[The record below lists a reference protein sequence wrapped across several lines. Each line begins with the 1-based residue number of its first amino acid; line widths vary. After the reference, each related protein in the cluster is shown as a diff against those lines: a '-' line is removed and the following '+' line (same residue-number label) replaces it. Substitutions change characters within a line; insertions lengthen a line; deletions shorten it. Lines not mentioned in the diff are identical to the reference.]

1 MNFRMLHKLPS
12 FDRQH
17 TAMLI
22 YAGEIRFGP
31 PYFSLSID
39 GKALD
44 DRVFGKDMLWSP
56 DSRYLAVQEW
66 LSTAERDGPQT
77 ALLCVDVLEE
87 RQCQVSQAAGGFIVP
102 MRFEDDKLIYEK
114 QYFGAERNGT
124 TEYEIPFT
132 ALSRWHALRLR

>member
-1 MNFRMLHKLPS
+1 MLHKLSS
-12 FDRQH
+12 FDQQH

-22 YAGEIRFGP
+22 YVGEIRFGP

-39 GKALD
+39 GNALEE
-44 DRVFGKDMLWSP
+44 RVFGKELLWSP

-77 ALLCVDVLEE
+77 ALLCIDVIEE
-87 RQCQVSQAAGGFIVP
+87 RQCQISQAAGGFIVP
-102 MRFEDDKLIYEK
+102 IRFEDDTLIYEK

-132 ALSRWHALRLR
+132 ALSRWSALQLG

>member
-1 MNFRMLHKLPS
+1 MLHKLPS

-77 ALLCVDVLEE
+77 ALLCIDVLEE

-102 MRFEDDKLIYEK
+102 ARVEDDKFFYEK
-114 QYFGAERNGT
+114 IVAWCRKNGI

-132 ALSRWHALRLR
+132 ALPLH

>member
-1 MNFRMLHKLPS
+1 MLHKLSS
-12 FDRQH
+12 FDQQH

-22 YAGEIRFGP
+22 YVGEIRFGP

-39 GKALD
+39 SNALEG
-44 DRVFGKDMLWSP
+44 RVFGKELLWSP

-77 ALLCVDVLEE
+77 ALLCIDVIEE
-87 RQCQVSQAAGGFIVP
+87 RQCQISQAAGGFIVP
-102 MRFEDDKLIYEK
+102 IRFEDDTLIYEK
-114 QYFGAERNGT
+114 QYFSAERNGT

-132 ALSRWHALRLR
+132 ALSRWSALRLG

>member
-1 MNFRMLHKLPS
+1 MLHKLPS

-77 ALLCVDVLEE
+77 ALLCIDVLEE
-87 RQCQVSQAAGGFIVP
+87 RQCQLSQIARDFKSLAVRAVRVQVPSWGETKVNCSLAGCAVSNIDNCSTLPAF
-102 MRFEDDKLIYEK
+102 
-114 QYFGAERNGT
+114 
-124 TEYEIPFT
+124 
-132 ALSRWHALRLR
+132 LRVSVA

>member
-1 MNFRMLHKLPS
+1 MLHRLPS

-22 YAGEIRFGP
+22 CIGEIRFGP

-39 GKALD
+39 GKELEG
-44 DRVFGKDMLWSP
+44 RVFGKDMLWSP

-77 ALLCVDVLEE
+77 ASVSVFMLN
-87 RQCQVSQAAGGFIVP
+87 RQTCQRVGEKAKFTYSPHRMAGHNLG
-102 MRFEDDKLIYEK
+102 R
-114 QYFGAERNGT
+114 G
-124 TEYEIPFT
+124 
-132 ALSRWHALRLR
+132 

>member
-1 MNFRMLHKLPS
+1 MHSMLHKLPS

-114 QYFGAERNGT
+114 QYFGAEINGA

-132 ALSRWHALRLR
+132 ALPRWSTLRLR

>member
-1 MNFRMLHKLPS
+1 MLHKLSS
-12 FDRQH
+12 FDQQH

-22 YAGEIRFGP
+22 YVGEIRFGP

-39 GKALD
+39 GNALEG
-44 DRVFGKDMLWSP
+44 RVFGKELLWSP

-77 ALLCVDVLEE
+77 ALLCIDVIEE
-87 RQCQVSQAAGGFIVP
+87 RQCQISQAVGGFIVP
-102 MRFEDDKLIYEK
+102 IRFEDDTLIYEK

-132 ALSRWHALRLR
+132 ALSRWSALRLG

>member
-1 MNFRMLHKLPS
+1 MLHKLPS

-39 GKALD
+39 GNALEG
-44 DRVFGKDMLWSP
+44 RVFGKELLWSP

-77 ALLCVDVLEE
+77 ALLCIDMLEE
-87 RQCQVSQAAGGFIVP
+87 RQCQISQAAGDFKSLGVCAVRVQVP
-102 MRFEDDKLIYEK
+102 
-114 QYFGAERNGT
+114 
-124 TEYEIPFT
+124 
-132 ALSRWHALRLR
+132 SRDETKANCSLVM